1 MSVTNFYAIY
11 LGINSQSIVNCLSVS
26 SNLVTIFPAC
36 TFTYFLIFGQ
46 DILIMLIWPVYSF
59 YSIHH
64 SPFQISKPTLPFPLP
79 TPSPPTTHHTT
90 PSSEVKENNLGIETA
105 LLPAIGVVLFIVVVG
120 IFLLFV
126 MVSKNKRRSHG
137 VYSPQ
142 NEEFKAP
149 IIEMKELKGAKEER
163 YSERLIWLK

>member
-26 SNLVTIFPAC
+26 SNLVTTFPAC

-46 DILIMLIWPVYSF
+46 GILIMLIWSVYHF
-59 YSIHH
+59 YSIHFCL
-64 SPFQISKPTLPFPLP
+64 FQISKPTLPYPSP
-79 TPSPPTTHHTT
+79 TPSPPRTHHTT
-90 PSSEVKENNLGIETA
+90 PSSEVKENNLGIENA
-105 LLPAIGVVLFIVVVG
+105 LLPAVVVVLLIVAVG
-120 IFLLFV
+120 IFLLFF